1 MSYEGVYRII
11 GYGGGGIK
19 KKKTD
24 YGVGRGDGFG
34 WWVRA
39 LWILDPFGFCSVQF
53 GFFSMCQ
60 KQKRKI
66 RSLNALH

>member
-39 LWILDPFGFCSVQF
+39 L
-53 GFFSMCQ
+53 
-60 KQKRKI
+60 
-66 RSLNALH
+66 